1 MNGNMELYNPNN
13 ELKKKK
19 NAKKLQRT
27 KTKKILPTSTA
38 GIL

>member
-13 ELKKKK
+13 ELKK